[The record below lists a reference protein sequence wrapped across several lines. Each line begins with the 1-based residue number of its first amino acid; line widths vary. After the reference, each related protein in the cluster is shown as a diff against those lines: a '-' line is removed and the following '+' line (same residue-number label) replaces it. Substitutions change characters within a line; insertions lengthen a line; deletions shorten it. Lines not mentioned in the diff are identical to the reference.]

1 MDKSGGVE
9 GKQMAQPGET
19 TPAHRDDDDGSF
31 EHSGRDHKRDH
42 RRHSNYKRKPPSC
55 SLRRPPGTL
64 HLLVVSFLLLGVFVS
79 WSIPTVILTTC
90 DAFVVR
96 STPQRH
102 RHRHVPPLVLPGL
115 CTIDTTHP
123 HVVLESTGSSIAAA
137 LARTPSPLPLALA
150 TTTTLPT
157 WLDGY
162 VGGQYAFMFPIAT
175 VVATSCQLAGIGG
188 AALFSPIFLLVF
200 PLLGPDY
207 PLASSGAALA
217 SALLTE
223 CFGFSSGLSGFARR
237 GLVDWGIAGRFL
249 VVSVPT
255 ALLGAIGAKF
265 VVGGNPALLQ
275 SLYALLML
283 GLAVYLTL
291 SPRPD
296 QIELLAEE
304 ECALPDDDA
313 EEATTTTLRFR
324 SKIATDG
331 TVFDYRAPAAL
342 LTGTTPSTSLVATM
356 VGGSLTGL
364 LGVGIGEVV
373 LPQLVRSCCMPLP
386 VAAGTSVAIVVTTA
400 LTAATVQF
408 LTLAAGVVA
417 EDTTTTL
424 VEGLVAV
431 VPWNLVCY
439 TIPGVLLGGQLAPFL
454 ASRGIFDDEAIENF
468 AIALFGIV
476 GLAFATKV
484 VVSSSMGSI
493 L

>member
-1 MDKSGGVE
+1 M
-9 GKQMAQPGET
+9 
-19 TPAHRDDDDGSF
+19 
-31 EHSGRDHKRDH
+31 
-42 RRHSNYKRKPPSC
+42 
-55 SLRRPPGTL
+55 
-64 HLLVVSFLLLGVFVS
+64 VV
-79 WSIPTVILTTC
+79 
-90 DAFVVR
+90 AA
-96 STPQRH
+96 
-102 RHRHVPPLVLPGL
+102 
-115 CTIDTTHP
+115 IDT
-123 HVVLESTGSSIAAA
+123 AAA

-150 TTTTLPT
+150 TTTLPT

-162 VGGQYAFMFPIAT
+162 VRGQYAFMFPIAT

-255 ALLGAIGAKF
+255 ALLGAICAKF

-296 QIELLAEE
+296 QIDLLAEE
-304 ECALPDDDA
+304 ECALPDDA
-313 EEATTTTLRFR
+313 EEATTTLLFR

-331 TVFDYRAPAAL
+331 TVFDYRAPASL
-342 LTGTTPSTSLVATM
+342 LTGTTPSASLVATM

-484 VVSSSMGSI
+484 VLSSSMGSI